1 MNREVLGSGDSIYV
15 VIAWEDQCFHN
26 ERPTGLCGRGGWRAS
41 NSQNT
46 GVIPV
51 PFKLQVQR
59 TAPCG
64 LLWGKLTPPY
74 GTARDRH
81 PPDEAL
87 SHLPSAGGDLTFT
100 DRNKDLAKHF
110 KADSQI
116 YSCFW

>member
-1 MNREVLGSGDSIYV
+1 MNREVLGSGASIYV

-26 ERPTGLCGRGGWRAS
+26 ERPTGLCGRGGWKAS
-41 NSQNT
+41 F
-46 GVIPV
+46 GVV
-51 PFKLQVQR
+51 PALLS

-81 PPDEAL
+81 PPDEAS

-100 DRNKDLAKHF
+100 DCNKDLTKHF